1 MNGHTVIVSA
11 IRDVGAGVREVTVS
25 AKNGLELPHWSPG
38 AHVDLHLSPGM
49 TRQYSLTGEAD
60 ARDWRIAVL
69 REPASRGGSAYVHE
83 QLQVGHVLETSE
95 PRNHFEF
102 DAEPDVILIAG
113 GIGITPMVP
122 MLRDADR
129 LGLNWRL
136 LYGGRS
142 ASSMAYSQE
151 LLARFGDRVI
161 LWPQDSHGLLPLE
174 KLLDGIDARAGVYVC
189 GPPPLIDAVYAAC
202 ERGGSGA
209 TIHSERFTPVE
220 VDADGDTAFDV
231 ELARSGLILSI
242 EPGESVLERVNAAG
256 VFAASSCGE
265 GTCGACETAV
275 IDGDVDHRDSV
286 LSAPE
291 RAANDCM
298 MICVS
303 RSQGSRLVLDL

>member
-1 MNGHTVIVSA
+1 VLVSA
-11 IRDVGAGVREVTVS
+11 VRDVGAGVREVTLSSQDGV
-25 AKNGLELPHWSPG
+25 ELPSWSPG
-38 AHVDLHLSPGM
+38 AHVDLHLSPGI
-49 TRQYSLTGEAD
+49 TRQYSLTGEPG
-60 ARDWRIAVL
+60 ARYWRIAVL

-83 QLQVGHVLETSE
+83 RLQVGHVIETSE

-102 DAEPDVILIAG
+102 AAEPHVILIAG

-122 MLRDADR
+122 MLREADR
-129 LGLNWRL
+129 LGLDWRL

-151 LLARFGDRVI
+151 LSARYGDRVI

-174 KLLDGIDARAGVYVC
+174 KLLDDIDASTGVYVC
-189 GPPPLIDAVYAAC
+189 GPPPLIDGVYAAC

-220 VDADGDTAFDV
+220 VDVDADTAFDV
-231 ELARSGLILSI
+231 KLARSGLLLSI
-242 EPGESVLERVNAAG
+242 EPGESILERVNAAG
-256 VFAASSCGE
+256 VFAASSCRE

-286 LSAPE
+286 LSASE

-303 RSQGSRLVLDL
+303 RSRGPLLVLDL